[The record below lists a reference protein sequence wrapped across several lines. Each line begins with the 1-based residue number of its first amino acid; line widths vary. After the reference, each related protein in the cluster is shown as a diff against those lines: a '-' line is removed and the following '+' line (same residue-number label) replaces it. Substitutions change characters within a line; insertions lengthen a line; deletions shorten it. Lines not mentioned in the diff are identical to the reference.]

1 MTLYR
6 CEDRLQV
13 WIIFFPIRV
22 SRKCR
27 ENIIITIIELNAAR
41 DCISLPTIGFRV
53 YSRERYIFFHIDLPE
68 LVLIESILETR
79 AVRREE
85 SQILCREC
93 SEEMLHTHGEVMPW
107 ITIDRRSVQ
116 IHEEILQSECLH
128 TFDGFFSIGIV
139 DIVFESHDETVIEI
153 ARTILRYE
161 VCHEGSDPVDLSRVF
176 RLVRRV
182 ENTLIESLPHILYIL
197 YDCWIRGRDGL
208 SNKILYETMHILEC
222 VKCS

>member
-1 MTLYR
+1 
-6 CEDRLQV
+6 
-13 WIIFFPIRV
+13 
-22 SRKCR
+22 
-27 ENIIITIIELNAAR
+27 
-41 DCISLPTIGFRV
+41 
-53 YSRERYIFFHIDLPE
+53 
-68 LVLIESILETR
+68 
-79 AVRREE
+79 
-85 SQILCREC
+85 
-93 SEEMLHTHGEVMPW
+93 MLHTHGEVMPW

-128 TFDGFFSIGIV
+128 TFDGVFSIGIV
-139 DIVFESHDETVIEI
+139 DIVCESHDETVIEI